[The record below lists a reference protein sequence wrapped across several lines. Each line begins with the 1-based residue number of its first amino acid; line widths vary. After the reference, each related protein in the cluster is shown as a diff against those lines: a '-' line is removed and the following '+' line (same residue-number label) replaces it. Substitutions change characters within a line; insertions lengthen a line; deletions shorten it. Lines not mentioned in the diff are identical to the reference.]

1 MWIVAGVL
9 LGLVVV
15 ASLAGF
21 HLGPHAHLAAGV
33 LGVVAAVW
41 LIVMAGSGR
50 STPLL
55 WVLLSADLVVSGG
68 VGVMAWYGLSGRATA
83 GHRPVSLEAAEGVAV
98 GDLTPQGIV
107 RVRGEQ
113 WSAISVN
120 GNHPAGSRVQV
131 LRTSGVR
138 LEVWGE
144 DAELSPAD
152 GAPGLET
159 VEHKERNT

>member
-9 LGLVVV
+9 LGLVIV

-33 LGVVAAVW
+33 LGVLAAVW
-41 LIVMAGSGR
+41 LLVMASSGR
-50 STPLL
+50 STPIL

-68 VGVMAWYGLSGRATA
+68 VGVVAWYGLSGRATV
-83 GHRPVSLEAAEGVAV
+83 GHRPFSVEGAEGVAV
-98 GDLTPQGIV
+98 GELTPEGIV
-107 RVRGEQ
+107 RVRGEE

-120 GNHPAGSRVQV
+120 GNIRAGTRVQV

-144 DAELSPAD
+144 DNELAPAD
-152 GAPGLET
+152 GAPGLAT
-159 VEHKERNT
+159 GEHKESNP

>member
-9 LGLVVV
+9 IGLVIV

-33 LGVVAAVW
+33 LGVLAAVW
-41 LIVMAGSGR
+41 LLVMAGSGR
-50 STPLL
+50 STPVL

-68 VGVMAWYGLSGRATA
+68 VGVMAWYGLSGRANL
-83 GHRPVSLEAAEGVAV
+83 GHRPLSLEGAEGIAV
-98 GDLTPQGIV
+98 GELTPEGIV

-113 WSAISVN
+113 WSATSVN
-120 GNHPAGSRVQV
+120 GNIRAGARVQV

-144 DAELSPAD
+144 DDELAPAD
-152 GAPGLET
+152 GAASAADEL
-159 VEHKERNT
+159 KERNT